1 LFIIEASDRS
11 PDEDIRFW
19 DDYYT
24 IQCAGCKTVSF
35 CIKSRSTED
44 QAYDDRTG
52 DFQLVETTRVYPS
65 RIAGRLELENSHLLP
80 NAVYKVYEETRAAL
94 ANDQPVLAG
103 IGIRA
108 IVETVCKDKSASGNG
123 LMQKIDDLAA
133 KGVITAHGAR
143 ILHSLR
149 FMGNEAAHEVKAH
162 SADEL
167 MTALEVV
174 EHVLKGVYVLPRL
187 AARLPQQRASS
198 A

>member
-1 LFIIEASDRS
+1 LFIVQAADRS
-11 PDEDIRFW
+11 PDGDILVW

-35 CIKSRSTED
+35 CIKSTSTED
-44 QAYDDRTG
+44 QAYDERTG
-52 DFQLVETTRVYPS
+52 DYQPVETTRLYPS

-80 NAVYKVYEETRAAL
+80 HAVYKVYEETRAAL

-108 IVETVCKDKSASGNG
+108 IVETVCKDQSATGNR
-123 LMQKIDDLAA
+123 LVEHIDDLAR
-133 KGVITAHGAR
+133 KGVITPDGAR

-162 SADEL
+162 SEDEL
-167 MTALEVV
+167 ITALDVV
-174 EHVLKGVYVLPRL
+174 EYVLKGVYILPRL
-187 AARLPQQRASS
+187 ASRLPQQRPHGA
-198 A
+198 